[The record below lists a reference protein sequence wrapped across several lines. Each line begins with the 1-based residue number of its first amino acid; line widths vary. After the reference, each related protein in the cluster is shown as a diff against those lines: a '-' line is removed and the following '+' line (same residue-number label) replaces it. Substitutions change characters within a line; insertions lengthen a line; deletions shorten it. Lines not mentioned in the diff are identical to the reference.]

1 MILAIIFSMLS
12 GVTIVISRTT
22 NAMLSL
28 KSNTLVSTFY
38 NYIIGLIVSIL
49 FFLIFYGP
57 SFDFIY
63 QESYPSLFYYFGGPL
78 GILAV
83 FFSAYLALRI
93 PSLVMTLLLSFGQI
107 ASGLVLDYYLT
118 NTFDKGNVIGGLL
131 VFIGLLF
138 INQKEKNKE

>member
-1 MILAIIFSMLS
+1 MILAILFSIFS

-28 KSNTLVSTFY
+28 KSNTIISTFY
-38 NYIIGLIVSIL
+38 NYIIGLLVSTIV
-49 FFLIFYGP
+49 FLLFYGP
-57 SFDFIY
+57 SLDFMY
-63 QESYPSLFYYFGGPL
+63 QDNYPSLFYYFGGPL

-83 FFSAYLALRI
+83 FFSAYLAIRI

-138 INQKEKNKE
+138 INQKEKNKD